1 MTLRLPRCCLVGGG
15 GPAPVG
21 KSFEN
26 HAPFLL
32 CTDLDDTL
40 VGDAQSLA
48 EFNRLW
54 KEELAPRGCK
64 LVFNTGCSFI
74 DYLAFRRDWDML
86 LQDAFIGGCGT
97 QVYTFD
103 AQGQEHPVRA
113 WAEALQ
119 SSSRWDKQQVASQ
132 ILCDARLKALYSTGH
147 ELREKSESEGNEL
160 LISLR
165 LPATT
170 TDVEQVRR
178 DLLAALDG
186 CNWEELRVD
195 VASVAFKGATTVT
208 DSGNTDSGNT
218 SGADGCL
225 FVDDMPLAAGKLRTR
240 SCICTP
246 HALCHVRG
254 AVLLGKK
261 IIDVRFLIGGYFA
274 CVSVIE
280 ITHGKKRTHI
290 AFSVQIDTN
299 VSINIAFKCSQQFD
313 ANGSDAIIV
322 DVHYNN
328 KTRNGED
335 T

>member
-74 DYLAFRRDWDML
+74 DYLALRRDWDML

-113 WAEALQ
+113 
-119 SSSRWDKQQVASQ
+119 
-132 ILCDARLKALYSTGH
+132 
-147 ELREKSESEGNEL
+147 
-160 LISLR
+160 
-165 LPATT
+165 
-170 TDVEQVRR
+170 
-178 DLLAALDG
+178 
-186 CNWEELRVD
+186 
-195 VASVAFKGATTVT
+195 
-208 DSGNTDSGNT
+208 
-218 SGADGCL
+218 
-225 FVDDMPLAAGKLRTR
+225 
-240 SCICTP
+240 
-246 HALCHVRG
+246 
-254 AVLLGKK
+254 
-261 IIDVRFLIGGYFA
+261 
-274 CVSVIE
+274 
-280 ITHGKKRTHI
+280 
-290 AFSVQIDTN
+290 
-299 VSINIAFKCSQQFD
+299 
-313 ANGSDAIIV
+313 
-322 DVHYNN
+322 
-328 KTRNGED
+328 
-335 T
+335 